1 MFMSS
6 QKTERLIN
14 LTLALLASKRY
25 LSKAEIL
32 RNIPGYEGSPETKE
46 RMFERDKDDLRS
58 LGIQIDVNNFDPL
71 FEDEQG
77 YLIKSDSFQFAEN
90 EFTKEELLLLTMA
103 ANLWHD
109 SAVEID
115 SQNALLK
122 IQSLS
127 GPVEN
132 DMTTTPTLR
141 ITEDWQLLVSIFT
154 AVQNKQILEFSYRGK
169 KRQVNPYGLYSSNG
183 FWYLIAFEINVIK
196 SFKLVRIEGEV
207 DLIGEKD
214 AFEKPDNFN
223 VGNFL
228 KEESNSVSLVSKLQ
242 VRKGAA
248 LSLRNKFAVKD
259 LDSEW
264 DLMDIPYT
272 NEQELLEMVLWHG
285 TDLKLI
291 EPAALRQLL
300 VANLE
305 SYLNG

>member
-58 LGIQIDVNNFDPL
+58 LGIQIDVNNSDPL

-77 YLIKSDSFQFAEN
+77 YLIKSESFQFAEN

-109 SAVEID
+109 SAVELD

-132 DMTTTPTLR
+132 DMTMTPTLR

-248 LSLRNKFAVKD
+248 LSLRNKFTVKD

-300 VANLE
+300 VANLK
-305 SYLNG
+305 SFLNG

>member
-109 SAVEID
+109 SAVETD

-248 LSLRNKFAVKD
+248 LSLRNKFTVKD

>member
-1 MFMSS
+1 MSS

-127 GPVEN
+127 GPVEH

-169 KRQVNPYGLYSSNG
+169 KRQVNPYGLYSSKG

-214 AFEKPDNFN
+214 AFEKPVNFN

-248 LSLRNKFAVKD
+248 LSLRNKFTVKD

>member
-1 MFMSS
+1 MSS

-154 AVQNKQILEFSYRGK
+154 AVQNKQILEFNYRGK

-248 LSLRNKFAVKD
+248 LSLRNKFKVKD

>member
-25 LSKAEIL
+25 LSKAEIF

-169 KRQVNPYGLYSSNG
+169 KRQVNPYGLYSSKG

-214 AFEKPDNFN
+214 AFEKPVNFN

-228 KEESNSVSLVSKLQ
+228 KEESNSVGLVSKLQ

-248 LSLRNKFAVKD
+248 LSLRNKFTVKD

>member
-46 RMFERDKDDLRS
+46 RMFERDKDDLRG

-169 KRQVNPYGLYSSNG
+169 RRQVNPYGLYSSNG
-183 FWYLIAFEINVIK
+183 FWYLIASEINVIK
-196 SFKLVRIEGEV
+196 SFKFVRIEGEV
-207 DLIGEKD
+207 DSIGEKD

-264 DLMDIPYT
+264 DLISIPYT

-291 EPAALRQLL
+291 EPATLQQLL

>member
-1 MFMSS
+1 MSS

-109 SAVEID
+109 SAVETD

-196 SFKLVRIEGEV
+196 TFKLVRIEGEV

-248 LSLRNKFAVKD
+248 LSLRNKFKVKD

>member
-58 LGIQIDVNNFDPL
+58 LGIQIDVNNSDPL

-77 YLIKSDSFQFAEN
+77 YLIKSESFQFAEN

-109 SAVEID
+109 SAVEMD

-248 LSLRNKFAVKD
+248 LSLRNKFSVKD
-259 LDSEW
+259 LNSEW

-300 VANLE
+300 VANLK
-305 SYLNG
+305 SFLNG

>member
-1 MFMSS
+1 MSS

-169 KRQVNPYGLYSSNG
+169 KRQVNPYGLYSSKG

-207 DLIGEKD
+207 VLIGEKD
-214 AFEKPDNFN
+214 AFEKPVNFN

-248 LSLRNKFAVKD
+248 LSLRNKFTVKD

>member
-1 MFMSS
+1 MSS

-169 KRQVNPYGLYSSNG
+169 KRQVNPYGLYSSKG

-214 AFEKPDNFN
+214 AFEKPVNFN

-228 KEESNSVSLVSKLQ
+228 KEESNSVGLVSKLQ

-248 LSLRNKFAVKD
+248 LSLRNKFTVKD

>member
-109 SAVEID
+109 SAVETD

-248 LSLRNKFAVKD
+248 LSLRNKFKVKD

>member
-58 LGIQIDVNNFDPL
+58 LGIQIDVNNSDPL

-77 YLIKSDSFQFAEN
+77 YLIKSESFQFAEN

-109 SAVEID
+109 SAVELD

-248 LSLRNKFAVKD
+248 LSLRNKFTVKD

-300 VANLE
+300 VANLK
-305 SYLNG
+305 SFLNG

>member
-109 SAVEID
+109 SAVEND

-154 AVQNKQILEFSYRGK
+154 AVQNKQILEFNYRGK

-248 LSLRNKFAVKD
+248 LSLRNKFTVKD

>member
-242 VRKGAA
+242 VKKGAA
-248 LSLRNKFAVKD
+248 LSLRNKFTVKD

-272 NEQELLEMVLWHG
+272 NEQDLLEMVLWHG

-300 VANLE
+300 VTNLE

>member
-1 MFMSS
+1 MSS

-154 AVQNKQILEFSYRGK
+154 AVQNRQILEFNYRGK

-196 SFKLVRIEGEV
+196 TFKLVRIEGEV

-248 LSLRNKFAVKD
+248 LSLRNKFTVKD

>member
-154 AVQNKQILEFSYRGK
+154 AVQNRQILEFNYRGK

-248 LSLRNKFAVKD
+248 LSLRNKFKVKD

>member
-25 LSKAEIL
+25 LSKAEIF

-169 KRQVNPYGLYSSNG
+169 KRQVNPYGLYSSKG

-207 DLIGEKD
+207 VLIGEKD
-214 AFEKPDNFN
+214 AFEKPVNFN

-248 LSLRNKFAVKD
+248 LSLRNKFTVKD

>member
-58 LGIQIDVNNFDPL
+58 LGIQIDVNNSDPL

-77 YLIKSDSFQFAEN
+77 YLIKSESFQFAEN

-109 SAVEID
+109 SAVEMD

-248 LSLRNKFAVKD
+248 LSLRNKFTVKD

-285 TDLKLI
+285 TDIKLI
-291 EPAALRQLL
+291 EPVALRQLL
-300 VANLE
+300 VANLK
-305 SYLNG
+305 SFLNG

>member
-214 AFEKPDNFN
+214 AFDKPVNFN

-248 LSLRNKFAVKD
+248 LSLRNKFTVKD

>member
-14 LTLALLASKRY
+14 LTLALLASKQY

-58 LGIQIDVNNFDPL
+58 LGIQIDVNNSDPL

-90 EFTKEELLLLTMA
+90 EFSKEELLLLTMA

-248 LSLRNKFAVKD
+248 LSLRNKFTVKD

-272 NEQELLEMVLWHG
+272 NEQELLEVVLWHG

-300 VANLE
+300 VANLK
-305 SYLNG
+305 SFLNG

>member
-141 ITEDWQLLVSIFT
+141 VTEDWQLLVSIFT

-248 LSLRNKFAVKD
+248 LSLRNKFTVKD

>member
-77 YLIKSDSFQFAEN
+77 YLIKSESFQFAEN

-109 SAVEID
+109 SAVEMD

-248 LSLRNKFAVKD
+248 LSLRNKFTVKD

-300 VANLE
+300 VANLK

>member
-90 EFTKEELLLLTMA
+90 EFSKEELLLLTMA

-109 SAVEID
+109 SAVESD

-154 AVQNKQILEFSYRGK
+154 AVQNKQSLEFSYRGK
-169 KRQVNPYGLYSSNG
+169 KRLVNPYGLYSSNG
-183 FWYLIAFEINVIK
+183 FWYLVALEVNVIK

-207 DLIGEKD
+207 DLIGDKD

-223 VGNFL
+223 IGNFL
-228 KEESNSVSLVSKLQ
+228 KEESNSVSRVSKLQ

-248 LSLRNKFAVKD
+248 LSLRNKFTVKD

-264 DLMDIPYT
+264 DLMDVPYT

-300 VANLE
+300 IANLE

>member
-109 SAVEID
+109 SAVETD

-228 KEESNSVSLVSKLQ
+228 KGESNSVSLVSKLQ

-248 LSLRNKFAVKD
+248 LSLRNKFTVKD

>member
-1 MFMSS
+1 MSS

-169 KRQVNPYGLYSSNG
+169 KRQVNPYGLYSSKG

-214 AFEKPDNFN
+214 AFDKPVNFN

-248 LSLRNKFAVKD
+248 LSLRNKFTVKD

>member
-58 LGIQIDVNNFDPL
+58 LGIQIDVNNSDPL

-77 YLIKSDSFQFAEN
+77 YLIKSESFQFAEN

-109 SAVEID
+109 SAVEMD

-207 DLIGEKD
+207 DLFGEKD

-248 LSLRNKFAVKD
+248 LSLRNKFTVKD

-272 NEQELLEMVLWHG
+272 NKQELLEMVLWHG

-300 VANLE
+300 VANLK
-305 SYLNG
+305 SFLNG

>member
-58 LGIQIDVNNFDPL
+58 LGIQIDVNNSDPL

-77 YLIKSDSFQFAEN
+77 YLIKSESFQFAEN

-109 SAVEID
+109 SAVEMD

-248 LSLRNKFAVKD
+248 LSLRNKFTVKD

-300 VANLE
+300 VANLK

>member
-169 KRQVNPYGLYSSNG
+169 KRQVNPYGLYSSKG

-214 AFEKPDNFN
+214 AFEKPVNFN

-228 KEESNSVSLVSKLQ
+228 KEESNSVSLASKLQ

-248 LSLRNKFAVKD
+248 LSLRNKFTVKD

>member
-1 MFMSS
+1 MSS

-154 AVQNKQILEFSYRGK
+154 AVQNRQILEFSYRGK

-248 LSLRNKFAVKD
+248 LSLRNKFTVKD

>member
-6 QKTERLIN
+6 KKTERLIN

-32 RNIPGYEGSPETKE
+32 RNIPGYEGSPETKD

-248 LSLRNKFAVKD
+248 LSLRNKFTVKD

-285 TDLKLI
+285 TDIKLI
-291 EPAALRQLL
+291 EPAASRQLL
-300 VANLE
+300 VANLK

>member
-6 QKTERLIN
+6 KKTERLIN

-248 LSLRNKFAVKD
+248 LSLRNKFTVKD

-285 TDLKLI
+285 TDIKLI
-291 EPAALRQLL
+291 EPVALRQLL
-300 VANLE
+300 VANLK

>member
-1 MFMSS
+1 MIMSS

-32 RNIPGYEGSPETKE
+32 RSIPGYEGSPETKE

-154 AVQNKQILEFSYRGK
+154 AVQNKQILGFSYRGK

-248 LSLRNKFAVKD
+248 LSLRNKFTVKV

-300 VANLE
+300 VANLK

>member
-1 MFMSS
+1 MSS

-90 EFTKEELLLLTMA
+90 EFSKEELLLLTMA

-109 SAVEID
+109 SAVESD

-154 AVQNKQILEFSYRGK
+154 AVQNKQSLEFSYRGK
-169 KRQVNPYGLYSSNG
+169 KRLVNPYGLYSSNG
-183 FWYLIAFEINVIK
+183 FWYLIALEVNVIK

-207 DLIGEKD
+207 DLIGDKD

-223 VGNFL
+223 IGNFL
-228 KEESNSVSLVSKLQ
+228 KEESNSVSRVSKLQ

-248 LSLRNKFAVKD
+248 LSLRNKFTVKD

-264 DLMDIPYT
+264 DLMDVPYT

-300 VANLE
+300 IANLE

>member
-132 DMTTTPTLR
+132 DMTKTPILR

-183 FWYLIAFEINVIK
+183 FWYLIALEINVIK

-228 KEESNSVSLVSKLQ
+228 KEEGNSVSLVSKIQ

-248 LSLRNKFAVKD
+248 LSLRNKFTVKD

-272 NEQELLEMVLWHG
+272 NEQEFLEMVLWHG

>member
-169 KRQVNPYGLYSSNG
+169 KRQVNPYGLYSSKG

-214 AFEKPDNFN
+214 AFDKPVNFN

-248 LSLRNKFAVKD
+248 LSLRNKFTVKD

>member
-132 DMTTTPTLR
+132 DMTTIPTLR

-169 KRQVNPYGLYSSNG
+169 KRQVNPYGLYSSKG

-214 AFEKPDNFN
+214 AFEKPVNFN

-228 KEESNSVSLVSKLQ
+228 KEESNSVSLVSRLQ

-248 LSLRNKFAVKD
+248 LSLRNKFTVKD

>member
-77 YLIKSDSFQFAEN
+77 YLIKSESFQFAEN

-109 SAVEID
+109 SAVEMD

-207 DLIGEKD
+207 DLFGEKD

-248 LSLRNKFAVKD
+248 LSLRNKFTVKD

-300 VANLE
+300 VANLK
-305 SYLNG
+305 SFLNG

>member
-77 YLIKSDSFQFAEN
+77 YLIKSESFQFAEN

-248 LSLRNKFAVKD
+248 LSLRNKFTVKD

-300 VANLE
+300 VANLK
-305 SYLNG
+305 SFLNG

>member
-77 YLIKSDSFQFAEN
+77 YLIKSNSFQFAEN

-169 KRQVNPYGLYSSNG
+169 KRQVNPYGLYSSKG

-214 AFEKPDNFN
+214 AFEKPVNFN

-248 LSLRNKFAVKD
+248 LSLRNKFTVKD

>member
-58 LGIQIDVNNFDPL
+58 LGIQIDVNNSDPL

-77 YLIKSDSFQFAEN
+77 YLIKSESFQFAEN

-248 LSLRNKFAVKD
+248 LSLRNKFTVKD